1 MLCGTPPFTADSE
14 QETCDKIL
22 RGDYAIPKYLSP
34 DAQCLIGSMI
44 KISKLRATISEIT
57 QHPWCSEEYSK
68 MEGSYRRK
76 RKGRE
81 SGEMTPG
88 KKATKVEDMKK
99 KKKKRGGKGE
109 MESGE
114 HARCFA
120 KGDIAMWSPGSV
132 RTQPPRGGSV
142 RVKARHEVEYS
153 DEEEKEEDG
162 RKYGRRSV
170 DSTTS
175 DDDDDD
181 NDSDS
186 EKDDGSGEE
195 EEEQEQEQEEEDGNS
210 TDESGSE
217 ILISPRGG
225 NTPEPKKDSSNLHP
239 ELLKAFKLCRL
250 DFPEAKNFPPTTLSR
265 KKTAGGGRCLLA
277 DSKSPR
283 SASSPTLNC

>member
-142 RVKARHEVEYS
+142 RVKARREVEYS

-162 RKYGRRSV
+162 KCGRRSV

-175 DDDDDD
+175 DDD

-186 EKDDGSGEE
+186 EEDDGSGEE
-195 EEEQEQEQEEEDGNS
+195 EEEPEQEEEDGYS

-239 ELLKAFKLCRL
+239 DLLKAFKLCRL
-250 DFPEAKNFPPTTLSR
+250 DIPEAKSNFPPTALSK
-265 KKTAGGGRCLLA
+265 KKTVGGRCLLA

-283 SASSPTLNC
+283 SASSPALNC